1 MTIPRVIFSETG
13 NRMNVVGQF
22 DVDSECRKGEAD
34 RSHPFTVPQCEWEGE
49 ADTSHPFTVP
59 QCEWEGGESVW
70 NVAEGEKR
78 FPFCLLGLGTEMA

>member
-34 RSHPFTVPQCEWEGE
+34 RSHPFTVPQCEWEG
-49 ADTSHPFTVP
+49 
-59 QCEWEGGESVW
+59 GESVW